1 MSLIGFQEL
10 SQLAGGIVLFLFGLH
25 LASDNL
31 KTVAGAR
38 LKVIIKLLTANR
50 VMGLF
55 AGLFGTILVQSN
67 TATAVILVGLCQA
80 GILTMA
86 RSIGVLLGAN
96 LGSTVTV
103 QVVAF
108 DLYAYALLVIT
119 VGFLGTLSL
128 TPKTL
133 RIGGGF
139 VGFCGLLMV
148 GEHLGAIGTIFAIVG
163 FASICISF
171 IPERKAA
178 GRALIGL
185 GLIFV
190 GMKVIKV
197 AMAVMKD
204 SPSFAKVIV
213 DFQAYPLLVIAA
225 AFIFT
230 VLTNSSTATLGTAIA
245 LVAAGGS
252 KLISPEGAVAIVMGA
267 HLGSCP
273 MAILS
278 GTGTGRIGRQVS
290 FAHVFIKVAGVI
302 VVFPFL
308 SKFAHGLTA
317 FNVWMGASPS
327 RAVANAHTLFNLVN
341 VVTLLPFTP
350 QVARLLDWIIP
361 ERKQK
366 IDGILQHIS
375 DEQMGFHPMAMESAE
390 LEIKRLAFMV
400 RNLVRSMEDAFR
412 ASDRESLS
420 ELKEVDDKIDGLF
433 NSILGFL
440 TKMGQER
447 LGSEM
452 FHRAMT
458 LVYVVTNFESIG
470 DRVSKDFRETMNKRI
485 ELDAQFSFEGLE
497 LLKDIHQLV
506 VRRMDEIIQVFGGR
520 NKKLLTDIIEGQKEF
535 HAKTRILKKAHFK
548 QLVKGVK
555 EAEKTSMIYLDTLAT
570 IRNIHQS
577 IIDIAVNLHYSPYYG
592 EKHKKQEGLAE

>member
-1 MSLIGFQEL
+1 MSPIGFQEL

-31 KTVAGAR
+31 KAVAGAR

-50 VMGLF
+50 FLGLF
-55 AGLFGTILVQSN
+55 AGLFGTVLVQSN

-80 GILTMA
+80 GILTMG

-96 LGSTVTV
+96 LGSTVTI

-108 DLYAYALLVIT
+108 DLYAYALLVIAVGFIGT
-119 VGFLGTLSL
+119 LSLAEKSLRFGSGLVGFLGLILLGKSL
-128 TPKTL
+128 P
-133 RIGGGF
+133 
-139 VGFCGLLMV
+139 
-148 GEHLGAIGTIFAIVG
+148 AIGSILAIVG
-163 FASICISF
+163 FASLCLSF
-171 IPERKAA
+171 LSERKAA

-197 AMAVMKD
+197 AMAVMKE
-204 SPSFAKVIV
+204 SPSFSKVIV
-213 DFQAYPLLVIAA
+213 DFQAYPILVIAA
-225 AFIFT
+225 AFLFT

-273 MAILS
+273 MALLS

-302 VVFPFL
+302 VVYPFL
-308 SKFAHGLTA
+308 TEFATSLTS
-317 FNVWMGASPS
+317 FNSWMSATPS
-327 RAVANAHTLFNLVN
+327 RAIANAHTLFNLVN
-341 VVTLLPFTP
+341 VVTLIAFTP
-350 QVARLLDWIIP
+350 QIASLLDWLIP
-361 ERKQK
+361 EKKRQV
-366 IDGILQHIS
+366 DGILQHIS
-375 DEQMGFHPMAMESAE
+375 DEHMEFQPLAMESAE

-400 RNLVRSMEDAFR
+400 RGLVRSMDQALT
-412 ASDRESLS
+412 ASERSSLS
-420 ELKEVDDKIDGLF
+420 SLEEADDKIDGLF
-433 NSILGFL
+433 HSILSFL

-458 LVYVVTNFESIG
+458 LVYVLTNLETIG
-470 DRVSKDFRETMNKRI
+470 DRVSKDFKETMKKRI
-485 ELDAQFSFEGLE
+485 DKDVHFSFEGIE
-497 LLKDIHQLV
+497 LLRDILNLV
-506 VRRMDEIIQVFGGR
+506 LERMDDIIRVFGEGE
-520 NKKLLTDIIEGQKEF
+520 NGLLTAVLEGQKEF
-535 HAKTRILKKAHFK
+535 HAKLRILKKAHFK
-548 QLVKGVK
+548 QLVKGVQ
-555 EAEKTSMIYLDTLAT
+555 EAEETSMLFLDTLAT
-570 IRNIHQS
+570 IRSIHQA
-577 IIDIAVNLHYSPYYG
+577 IIDIAVNLHYSPYYAQKSQEEEGSG
-592 EKHKKQEGLAE
+592 E

>member
-1 MSLIGFQEL
+1 MSPIGFQEL

-31 KTVAGAR
+31 KAVAGAR

-50 VMGLF
+50 MLGLF
-55 AGLFGTILVQSN
+55 AGLFGTVLVQSN

-96 LGSTVTV
+96 LGSTVTI

-108 DLYAYALLVIT
+108 DLYAYALLVIA
-119 VGFLGTLSL
+119 VGFIGTLSL
-128 TPKTL
+128 SSKSL
-133 RIGGGF
+133 KIGGGVIGCF
-139 VGFCGLLMV
+139 GLIL
-148 GEHLGAIGTIFAIVG
+148 LSKDLPAIGSILAIVG
-163 FASICISF
+163 FASLCLSLLS
-171 IPERKAA
+171 ERKAA

-225 AFIFT
+225 AFLFT

-273 MAILS
+273 MALLS

-290 FAHVFIKVAGVI
+290 SAHVFIKVAGVV

-308 SKFAHGLTA
+308 SQFAHYLTA
-317 FNVWMGASPS
+317 FNSWMGASPS
-327 RAVANAHTLFNLVN
+327 RAIANTHTLFNLIN

-350 QVARLLDWIIP
+350 QIAALLDWVIP
-361 ERKQK
+361 EKKRQ
-366 IDGILQHIS
+366 IEGILQHIS
-375 DEQMGFHPMAMESAE
+375 DEQMEYRPLAMESAE

-400 RNLVRSMEDAFR
+400 RGLLRAMEEAFTTSERSTLAKFK
-412 ASDRESLS
+412 
-420 ELKEVDDKIDGLF
+420 ELDDKIDGLF
-433 NSILGFL
+433 DSILTFL

-458 LVYVVTNFESIG
+458 LVYVLTSLESIG
-470 DRVSKDFRETMNKRI
+470 DRVSKDFRETMRKRI
-485 ELDAQFSFEGLE
+485 EMDVQFSFEGLE
-497 LLKDIHQLV
+497 LLQDIHRLV
-506 VRRMDEIIQVFGGR
+506 IGRMDDIIQVLGEGE
-520 NKKLLTDIIEGQKEF
+520 KELLTKVLDGQKEF
-535 HAKTRILKKAHFK
+535 HAKARILKKAHFK
-548 QLVKGVK
+548 QLVKGVQ
-555 EAEKTSMIYLDTLAT
+555 EAEDTSMLYLDTLAT
-570 IRNIHQS
+570 MRNINQS
-577 IIDIAVNLHYSPYYG
+577 IVDIAVNLHYSPYYG
-592 EKHKKQEGLAE
+592 QSNTEQEGMAE